1 MPDLVDYLV
10 AALLGALVGG
20 TELVSRY
27 RDAPQSA
34 LLSRPA
40 WLYVF
45 LNASASALALWL
57 AMALFRTS
65 LFTVRAGD
73 RDVGV
78 GPGSLLQTLRDAVD
92 REVDRARGQARGSR
106 LLS

>member
-1 MPDLVDYLV
+1 
-10 AALLGALVGG
+10 
-20 TELVSRY
+20 
-27 RDAPQSA
+27 
-34 LLSRPA
+34 
-40 WLYVF
+40 
-45 LNASASALALWL
+45 
-57 AMALFRTS
+57 MALFRTS

>member
-73 RDVGV
+73 RDVEQQMSAAV
-78 GPGSLLQTLRDAVD
+78 RAFHQT
-92 REVDRARGQARGSR
+92 QR
-106 LLS
+106 LSVCQ